1 MEKRVFTAEI
11 ECDGVV
17 TDPLDLE
24 VTIEE
29 VNGAR
34 TGRGLL
40 DVPACLVGVA
50 CNAEDAALVRTD
62 EGEMFRIHFTRI
74 HFPQCV
80 AEFETVGAIP
90 AAGRKVA

>member
-17 TDPLDLE
+17 TDPLELE
-24 VTIEE
+24 VTID
-29 VNGAR
+29 GG

-40 DVPACLVGVA
+40 DVPASLVGVA
-50 CNAEDAALVRTD
+50 CNAEEAATVRTD
-62 EGEMFRIHFTRI
+62 AGELFQIHFTRI

-80 AEFETVGAIP
+80 AEFETVGALP
-90 AAGRKVA
+90 ASAGRNVA

>member
-17 TDPLDLE
+17 TDPLELE
-24 VTIEE
+24 VTID
-29 VNGAR
+29 GA

-50 CNAEDAALVRTD
+50 CNAEEAAVVRTE
-62 EGEMFRIHFTRI
+62 EGESFLIHFTRI
-74 HFPQCV
+74 HFPQCL
-80 AEFETVGAIP
+80 AEFETTGPIP
-90 AAGRKVA
+90 VAAGRKVA